1 MSLAGQR
8 VQPDRYT
15 LIPRTLS
22 FLLRDRDVLLLRPP
36 EDRGAWGGLYNGIGG
51 HIEQGED
58 PLSAARREILEE
70 TGLTPERLR
79 LCGVVNI
86 DTGDQSGI
94 GLYVYVG
101 EVRSGKLRNSPEG
114 EPSWIPLDKLDR
126 TPVVEDIPL
135 LLPKAID
142 AYISMIPF
150 SAVYS
155 YSAEEK
161 LSIKF
166 AQ

>member
-8 VQPDRYT
+8 VQPERYS

-22 FLLRDRDVLLLRPP
+22 FLLRDRDVLLLRLP
-36 EDRGAWGGLYNGIGG
+36 DNRGAWGGLYNGIGG

-70 TGLTPERLR
+70 TGLTPEGLK
-79 LCGVVNI
+79 LCGVVNV
-86 DTGDQSGI
+86 DTGKEIGI

-101 EVRSGKLRNSPEG
+101 EIQSGNFRISPEG
-114 EPSWIPLDKLDR
+114 EPGWIPLEQIDQ

-142 AYISMIPF
+142 AYMSMIPF

-155 YSAEEK
+155 YNAEDK

-166 AQ
+166 AE